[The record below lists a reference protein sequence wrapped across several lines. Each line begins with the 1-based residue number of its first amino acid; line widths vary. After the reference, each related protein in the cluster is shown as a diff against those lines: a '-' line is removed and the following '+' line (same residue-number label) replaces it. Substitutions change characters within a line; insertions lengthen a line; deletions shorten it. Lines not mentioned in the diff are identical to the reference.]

1 MRTEAD
7 FDSTFELAA
16 TKLAALLIEDGLVVS
31 TAESCTGGWIAQV
44 LTSIAGSSAWFDSG
58 FVSYSNEAKQ
68 HLLSVPADY
77 FVDGGHGAVSEET
90 VRAMTMG
97 AIKNSRASVA
107 VAVSG
112 VAGPSGGSTDKPV
125 GTVWVAWQSGEK
137 TITKCFH
144 FPGDRKQVRAA
155 TVGKALEGL
164 IELLSHRLDTHP
176 DKTLKRQV
184 DKRQNN

>member
-16 TKLAALLIEDGLVVS
+16 TKLAALLIEGGLVVS

-68 HLLSVPADY
+68 HLLSVPAE
-77 FVDGGHGAVSEET
+77 FFIDGGPGAVSEET
-90 VRAMTMG
+90 VRAMTLG

-125 GTVWVAWQSGEK
+125 GTVWVAWQYGEK
-137 TITKCFH
+137 TLAKCFH

-155 TVGKALEGL
+155 TVDKALGGL
-164 IELLSHRLDTHP
+164 IELLSPELDKHSG
-176 DKTLKRQV
+176 KGEASRS
-184 DKRQNN
+184 R